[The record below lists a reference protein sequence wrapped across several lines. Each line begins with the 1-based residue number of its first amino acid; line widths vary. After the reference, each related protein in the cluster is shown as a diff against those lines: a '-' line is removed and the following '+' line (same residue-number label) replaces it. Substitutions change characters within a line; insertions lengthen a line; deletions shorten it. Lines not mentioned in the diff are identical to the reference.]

1 MKYPKGI
8 IPAIPAIFSD
18 TDQILKDEVGSVI
31 SFLSKAKCHG
41 IALNLIGGEFYKL
54 GEREREEMIMA
65 GVDFASDGM
74 IVCSGIS
81 APGTSEACR
90 MAKIATDIGADCLIV
105 MPPYYNPTGA
115 YSRRAIV
122 DHFSSIAK
130 CTDLPFLIQDFNYG
144 IPLEILSRL
153 KSEFSNFA
161 GLKIEGKRTTDVQ
174 RRIRKVRKEMGKE
187 FSILGGMLGSNLIN
201 EIASGA
207 SGTIPGSSLADF
219 ILMEYN
225 AAFRN
230 SILNQDLHAI
240 LKEILKTES
249 QKIKYFVYIEKAIL
263 QHRGIIEHTV
273 CKKPYDYPGRKLMD
287 RIISDVDE
295 LVSAC

>member
-8 IPAIPAIFSD
+8 IPAVPAIFGV
-18 TDQILKDEVGSVI
+18 TDQILKDEIGNVV
-31 SFLSKAKCHG
+31 SFLSKAKCNG
-41 IALNLIGGEFYKL
+41 FALNLIGGEFYKL
-54 GEREREEMIMA
+54 GEREKEEMLKI
-65 GVDFASDGM
+65 GVDTAGSGLL
-74 IVCSGIS
+74 VCAGIS
-81 APGTSEACR
+81 TPGTTEACR
-90 MAKIATDIGADCLIV
+90 MAKIATDIGVDCLIV

-122 DHFSSIAK
+122 DHFSSIAN

-153 KSEFSNFA
+153 KREFSNFA

-174 RRIRKVRKEMGKE
+174 RRIRKVRNEMGE
-187 FSILGGMLGSNLIN
+187 VFSILGGMLGSNLVN

-225 AAFRN
+225 TAFRN
-230 SILNQDLHAI
+230 SIVNQDLHTI

-249 QKIKYFVYIEKAIL
+249 QKIKYFVYVEKVIL

-273 CKKPYDYPGRKLMD
+273 CRKPYDYPGRKLMD